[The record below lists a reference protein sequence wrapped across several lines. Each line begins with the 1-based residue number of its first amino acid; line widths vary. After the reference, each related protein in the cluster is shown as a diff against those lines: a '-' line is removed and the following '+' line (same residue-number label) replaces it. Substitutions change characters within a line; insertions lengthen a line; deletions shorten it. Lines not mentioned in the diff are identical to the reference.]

1 MIWLVGDKGMLGAD
15 IRKGL
20 KSRKI
25 PFFASDIDVDI
36 TDMQKINEFIS
47 GRAISWIINCAAY
60 TAVDKAE
67 MEQQDAQDL
76 NAKGAKILAKVA
88 KLTGAKLIQFST
100 DYVFNGEKKS
110 PYGEEDPVSPTSV
123 YGKTKLAGEVEIQK
137 HLDQYYI
144 IRISWLY
151 GIHGQNFVK
160 TMLRLFDEKTELG
173 IINDQIGGP
182 TYTKQLA
189 SNIVNLISKSKD
201 LKRINQVKPINQGTR
216 NKYMS
221 PNLPDL
227 PYGIYHY
234 SDEGSISWYDFACQI
249 KECAQQ
255 IGLLKKDL
263 KINPITT
270 DMYPLPAKRP
280 KNSSFNKEKVV
291 NLLGFEVKDWK
302 VNLKAYLAETFQTK
316 K

>member
-1 MIWLVGDKGMLGAD
+1 MIWLVGEKGMLGAD
-15 IRKGL
+15 IRESL
-20 KSRKI
+20 ISRKI

-36 TDMQKINEFIS
+36 TDMQKINKFIS
-47 GRAISWIINCAAY
+47 GRAIRWIINCAAY

-67 MEQQDAQDL
+67 TEQQEAQDL
-76 NAKGAKILAKVA
+76 NAKGAKNLAKVA

-123 YGKTKLAGEVEIQK
+123 YGKTKLAGEVEIRK

-189 SNIVNLISKSKD
+189 SNIIKL
-201 LKRINQVKPINQGTR
+201 LKAKE
-216 NKYMS
+216 K
-221 PNLPDL
+221 

-234 SDEGSISWYDFACQI
+234 SDEGSISWYDFALEI
-249 KECAQQ
+249 KKIAQEN
-255 IGLLKKDL
+255 GLLAKDPR
-263 KINPITT
+263 INPITT

-280 KNSSFNKEKVV
+280 ENSCFNKQKVV
-291 NLLGFEVKDWK
+291 NLLGFEIKDWK
-302 VNLKAYLAETFQTK
+302 VNLKAYLKEMFQTK
-316 K
+316 NLKK